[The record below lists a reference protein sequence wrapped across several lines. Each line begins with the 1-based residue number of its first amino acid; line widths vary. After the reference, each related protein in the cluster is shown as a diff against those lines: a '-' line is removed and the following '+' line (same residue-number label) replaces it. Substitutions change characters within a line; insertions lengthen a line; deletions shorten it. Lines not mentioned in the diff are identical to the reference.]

1 VSRSHSQ
8 RSASPSRATPPPPDP
23 APGSLSPDALGRAL
37 LPLRAFLGFTFCF
50 AGLQKLANPGFFQAT
65 NPGSIQAQM
74 AAAARRSPIHALISP
89 LTHLAVPLGLL
100 IAVAELAIGLGT
112 LLGLWQRLA
121 AAGGVALSLMLFL
134 TVSFH
139 TSPYYTGADIVFV
152 FAWTPLLLA
161 GAGPLLS
168 ADAAIAARAR
178 ARQGPRRPSAEEA
191 SRREV
196 MMKGTLTAV
205 AAVAGLILGGVV
217 AGLGRLAGGTNNNN
231 SGTAQLAPAQ
241 SSPASSPTPSPSGTG
256 GAGSSH
262 PAGTA
267 IGPAK
272 DVPVGGAAAF
282 SDPRTGDP
290 SLVIQHTAGKFVAFD
305 AVCPHAGCTV
315 QYEQSAD
322 LIVCPCHGSQF
333 NAATGAV
340 EVGPAATGLTPIT
353 VAEGSNGQLYAT

>member
-1 VSRSHSQ
+1 MSR
-8 RSASPSRATPPPPDP
+8 SPSRRKPSRSPAPNPSPLGL
-23 APGSLSPDALGRAL
+23 APGSLSPDVLGRAL

-50 AGLQKLANPGFFQAT
+50 AGLQKLANPGFFQAS
-65 NPGSIQAQM
+65 NPGSIQAQL
-74 AAAARRSPIHALISP
+74 AGAVRRSPIHVLISP

-112 LLGLWQRLA
+112 LLGLWRRLA

-139 TSPYYTGADIVFV
+139 ASPYYTGADIVFA

-168 ADAAIAARAR
+168 ADAAIAARAQR
-178 ARQGPRRPSAEEA
+178 GPRRMSAEEA

-196 MMKGTLTAV
+196 VLKGTATAV
-205 AAVAGLILGGVV
+205 AAVAGLALGGVV
-217 AGLGRLAGGTNNNN
+217 AGLGRLAGGTKN
-231 SGTAQLAPAQ
+231 SSGASQLSPAQ
-241 SSPASSPTPSPSGTG
+241 SASAPNPAPSSS
-256 GAGSSH
+256 GAGGSH

-272 DVPVGGAAAF
+272 DVPVGGAASF

-290 SLVIQHTAGKFVAFD
+290 SIVIQATAGKFVAFD

-315 QYEQSAD
+315 EYDQSAA
-322 LIVCPCHGSQF
+322 LLVCPCHGSQF

-340 EVGPAATGLTPIT
+340 EAGPAATGLNPIT
-353 VAEGSNGQLYAT
+353 IAKDSNGQLYAT